1 MVKPW
6 IKGPAMTEFL
16 SREMLAEMEAA
27 RKLALKK
34 RSRLRILTGEETYP
48 VLRMLPEGFTLDA
61 DQVAHLRGL
70 VDLYDG
76 ARHLAQCLIMA
87 SDVAGGELVCTMKW
101 TRRTTDVA
109 PLDYV
114 RDDSAPIGYLPGI

>member
-1 MVKPW
+1 MKPW
-6 IKGPAMTEFL
+6 VKGTAMTEFL

-27 RKLALKK
+27 RKQALKK
-34 RSRLRILTGEETYP
+34 RSRLRIITGDDTYP
-48 VLRMLPEGFTLDA
+48 VLRMLAEGFTLDA

-101 TRRTTDVA
+101 TRRNTDVA
-109 PLDYV
+109 PLDYA
-114 RDDSAPIGYLPGI
+114 RDDNAPVGYLPGF

>member
-87 SDVAGGELVCTMKW
+87 SDVA
-101 TRRTTDVA
+101 

-114 RDDSAPIGYLPGI
+114 RDDSAPMGYLPGA

>member
-1 MVKPW
+1 
-6 IKGPAMTEFL
+6 MTEFL

-27 RKLALKK
+27 RKKALKK
-34 RSRLRILTGEETYP
+34 RSRLRIITGDETYP

-87 SDVAGGELVCTMKW
+87 SDVTGGELVCTMKW
-101 TRRTTDVA
+101 QRRNTDAA
-109 PLDYV
+109 PLDYA
-114 RDDSAPIGYLPGI
+114 RDDSAPVGYLPGF

>member
-1 MVKPW
+1 
-6 IKGPAMTEFL
+6 MTDYL

-34 RSRLRILTGEETYP
+34 RSRLRIVTGDETYP
-48 VLRMLPEGFTLDA
+48 ILRMLPEGFTLDA

-101 TRRTTDVA
+101 IRRNTDTA
-109 PLDYV
+109 PLDYA
-114 RDDSAPIGYLPGI
+114 RDDSAPAGYLSGA

>member
-1 MVKPW
+1 
-6 IKGPAMTEFL
+6 MTDFL

-27 RKLALKK
+27 RKKALKK
-34 RSRLRILTGEETYP
+34 RSRLRIITGDEVYP

-76 ARHLAQCLIMA
+76 ARHMAQCLIMA

-101 TRRTTDVA
+101 QRKTADTP

-114 RDDSAPIGYLPGI
+114 RDEAAPVGYLPGF